1 MRLKKEKQGL
11 KQEVYERRKG
21 RIRKPMDEFIDQG
34 WKENHARRLQERLRR
49 QREELLTL
57 LDHEEVPP
65 DNNAGERGIGPAV
78 LIRKNSNSNDS
89 EKGAQAQAI
98 LMTMLR
104 TLKMRGHN
112 PVQVLVDVLKS
123 YGRSGQLLLL
133 ATKITAVG

>member
-1 MRLKKEKQGL
+1 MPGGC
-11 KQEVYERRKG
+11 RR
-21 RIRKPMDEFIDQG
+21 D
-34 WKENHARRLQERLRR
+34 
-49 QREELLTL
+49 L